1 MSMKYFKCQHVLIT
15 LIGRNLGLSLSCM
28 SIGNISAHSSS
39 FFSFME
45 SFTLFMPSWVYSD
58 RLKRTLEWQ
67 AYGNFSL
74 LSSPLWH
81 SVLLHILAI
90 LAYST
95 LTSCFTPQWD
105 YCLLSGFPSID
116 SSRKLPLGRNSS
128 IQRVHLNSVY
138 SYGSQSHTALYP
150 GSENIFSCM
159 LSSFLVFDK
168 K

>member
-28 SIGNISAHSSS
+28 SIGNISAHGSS

-128 IQRVHLNSVY
+128 IQRVHLNCLFLWITVSHCLVPRVWKHFFVY
-138 SYGSQSHTALYP
+138 VVQ
-150 GSENIFSCM
+150 FSC
-159 LSSFLVFDK
+159 FW
-168 K
+168 